1 MGAKDAA
8 RRPALAYHGGMNTK
22 FGYAL
27 SSEEHSPLTL
37 IQNARL
43 AEELGFEFALISDHF
58 HPWVSRQPHSP
69 FVWSTLG
76 GLALATDKLVYG
88 TGVTCPLQRIHPALV
103 AQAAATTACM
113 MEGRFFLGLGTGENL
128 NEHILGEKW
137 EPIDTRMEML
147 EEAIDLIRL
156 LWKGE
161 NTTFHGGYYTVEDAR
176 IFTLPRQLPPIAVA
190 ASGQAAAELAGQR
203 GDALVSTAPDKKVV
217 EAFRQAGGKGKP
229 VYGQLTVCWGPDRDE
244 AIELA
249 HRTWP
254 DSAFPGQM
262 SQEIRT
268 VEHFD
273 QLAESITREQI
284 ASKILCGPDVEE
296 HVKGMRE
303 FLEAGFDHVYVHQ
316 IGPHQEEFLRFYAQ
330 RVLPKLETTRV

>member
-1 MGAKDAA
+1 MLPRGPAPLTMAA
-8 RRPALAYHGGMNTK
+8 MKTK

-58 HPWVSRQPHSP
+58 HPWVSEQPHSP

-76 GLALATDKLVYG
+76 GLAVATDKLVYG
-88 TGVTCPLQRIHPALV
+88 TGVTCPLQRIHPALI
-103 AQAAATTACM
+103 AQAAATTAAM
-113 MEGRFFLGLGTGENL
+113 MEGRFFLGVGTGENL
-128 NEHILGEKW
+128 NEHILGDKW
-137 EPIDTRMEML
+137 EPIDTRMAML
-147 EEAIDLIRL
+147 EEAIELIRE

-161 NTTFHGGYYTVEDAR
+161 STTFHGGYYTVEDAR

-190 ASGQAAAELAGQR
+190 ASGEAAAELAGKK
-203 GDALVSTAPDKKVV
+203 GDALVSTSPDEKVV
-217 EAFRQAGGKGKP
+217 KTFQRAGGKGKP
-229 VYGQLTVCWGPDRDE
+229 VYGQLTVCWGRDRDE
-244 AIELA
+244 AVELA

-254 DSAFPGQM
+254 NSAFPGQM

-273 QLAESITREQI
+273 QLAKSITREQI
-284 ASKILCGPDVEE
+284 AEKILCGPDVEE
-296 HVKGMRE
+296 HVEGMRK
-303 FLEAGFDHVYVHQ
+303 FIEAGFDHVYVHQ
-316 IGPHQEEFLRFYAQ
+316 IGPDQEEFLRFYSQ
-330 RVLPKLETTRV
+330 RVLPQLETARV